1 LRTHRV
7 VPPADAQLSS
17 EVSELSTTI
26 ASLQAERDSM
36 VAEIADLEVQR
47 DSLRTSLDELIE
59 AGEAESPE
67 ETSRPAGVTYLVNV
81 EPVAGPYFE
90 AESREVH
97 GKEVVRSIA
106 QGLNCPT
113 ALEWN
118 LGGRYE
124 EFTAWAGLDDE
135 SQNRDARAR
144 FTVIG
149 DGTVLDE
156 AVLGLTEHKEFDVD
170 IEGVFRLVLEMELIT
185 PDRCR
190 YHAEGVWGDPVIR

>member
-90 AESREVH
+90 AE
-97 GKEVVRSIA
+97 RSS
-106 QGLNCPT
+106 P
-113 ALEWN
+113 
-118 LGGRYE
+118 LGPDSTMNPRTE
-124 EFTAWAGLDDE
+124 M
-135 SQNRDARAR
+135 RAR
-144 FTVIG
+144 
-149 DGTVLDE
+149 
-156 AVLGLTEHKEFDVD
+156 GLQ
-170 IEGVFRLVLEMELIT
+170 
-185 PDRCR
+185 
-190 YHAEGVWGDPVIR
+190 